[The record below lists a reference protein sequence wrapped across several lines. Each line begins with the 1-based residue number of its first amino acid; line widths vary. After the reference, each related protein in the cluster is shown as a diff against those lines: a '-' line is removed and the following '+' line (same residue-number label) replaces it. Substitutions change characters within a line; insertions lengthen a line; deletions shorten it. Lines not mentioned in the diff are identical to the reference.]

1 MSAAAFDLAGAV
13 RRIRRCADCSQRE
26 LAVAIGTSKS
36 TIAGAET
43 GAAGLDARL
52 LAAAAHLAGLRL
64 ALLDALRRQ
73 EVRGMHPDAVRD
85 RGGRRFPA
93 HLDTVLSEERAS
105 RWEHRPRLRQ
115 PTYTFD
121 RRDPWADASSRVTE
135 PARRPPPAAAGRLA
149 GGAGRRRGRLAARD
163 GAGTRRG
170 RMRLATGALRAGGHA
185 LHMHLPA
192 RVRRARRLVRAAGA
206 RRSLPVLLRRGL
218 TRCYRGPVRGSLLL
232 TRRGEALS

>member
-64 ALLDALRRQ
+64 ALLDASGE
-73 EVRGMHPDAVRD
+73 EVHGMHPDAVRD

-105 RWEHRPRLRQ
+105 RWEH
-115 PTYTFD
+115 
-121 RRDPWADASSRVTE
+121 
-135 PARRPPPAAAGRLA
+135 
-149 GGAGRRRGRLAARD
+149 
-163 GAGTRRG
+163 
-170 RMRLATGALRAGGHA
+170 
-185 LHMHLPA
+185 
-192 RVRRARRLVRAAGA
+192 
-206 RRSLPVLLRRGL
+206 
-218 TRCYRGPVRGSLLL
+218 
-232 TRRGEALS
+232 